1 MIFYE
6 KFNISEVKLVDF
18 EMDSL
23 MTAFDDFYKTARAG
37 KLILLVGDF
46 GMAMGKILVAA
57 ATMALTAKIL
67 DVDNRPE
74 NIRGVLTWFMRAIIL
89 LTLVALIDSILFHDV
104 PKPF

>member
-23 MTAFDDFYKTARAG
+23 MTAFDDFYETVRAG
-37 KLILLVGDF
+37 NLILLVGDF
-46 GMAMGKILVAA
+46 GMSMGKILVAA

-67 DVDNRPE
+67 DVDNRSE
-74 NIRGVLTWFMRAIIL
+74 NIRGVLTWFMRAILL
-89 LTLVALIDSILFHDV
+89 LTLVALIDSILFKDV
-104 PKPF
+104 PNPF